1 MEGEGEG
8 FLSCCE
14 NVRKCRQLS
23 SICSGGHLSLLYCT
37 STSASGRTCVSDF
50 ILFRERIKLV
60 IVLFQGEISV
70 ASYIFLS
77 IALSLFTDKIKE
89 HIYLKLIN

>member
-1 MEGEGEG
+1 M
-8 FLSCCE
+8 
-14 NVRKCRQLS
+14 
-23 SICSGGHLSLLYCT
+23 LYCT

-70 ASYIFLS
+70 ASYIFFS
-77 IALSLFTDKIKE
+77 IALPLFTDKINE
-89 HIYLKLIN
+89 HIYFKLINRLIVLKTFLFHDNKQRHFVNCFIEY